1 MFSNSAQHEKT
12 STRPYQAEFSEKTLK
27 AMEINNHPSPFVLV
41 KTGSGIFSPAV
52 PRAGLKIALPHQYKR
67 LSSSRKERV
76 ILDDYI
82 FPVPL
87 SSTQHELRIMHR
99 ISSTTRK

>member
-1 MFSNSAQHEKT
+1 
-12 STRPYQAEFSEKTLK
+12 
-27 AMEINNHPSPFVLV
+27 MEINNRPSPFVLV

-52 PRAGLKIALPHQYKR
+52 PPAGLKTPLPHQDKR
-67 LSSSRKERV
+67 LSSLRKERV

-87 SSTQHELRIMHR
+87 
-99 ISSTTRK
+99 